1 MHGGDSGGVGLQ
13 AASPQPREDVAVVS
27 HFHGVSRERSR
38 SSCGRQCRYS
48 IETDEDE
55 AAHGC
60 LWTATWLQGHLLK
73 TVFKPLS

>member
-1 MHGGDSGGVGLQ
+1 MHGGDGGGVGLQ
-13 AASPQPREDVAVVS
+13 AASLQHREDVAVVS
-27 HFHGVSRERSR
+27 HFNGDSRERIR
-38 SSCGRQCRYS
+38 SCGRQCRYS

>member
-1 MHGGDSGGVGLQ
+1 MHGGDGGGVGLQ

-27 HFHGVSRERSR
+27 HFHGDSRERSR
-38 SSCGRQCRYS
+38 SCGRQCRYS

-60 LWTATWLQGHLLK
+60 LTTATWLQGHLLK